1 MRANKRKV
9 KCLCTRI
16 HRIKG
21 YKCVIKDLD
30 LEEEVRIILYSL
42 RVSETQDLLDVELTF
57 NPLYTGDS

>member
-16 HRIKG
+16 HRTKG

-30 LEEEVRIILYSL
+30 LEDEVRIIIYSFCI
-42 RVSETQDLLDVELTF
+42 SQPQDILDLELTF
-57 NPLYTGDS
+57 NPLYN

>member
-1 MRANKRKV
+1 MRANKRKE
-9 KCLCTRI
+9 KCLCTCI

-30 LEEEVRIILYSL
+30 LEEEVRIIIYSF
-42 RVSETQDLLDVELTF
+42 RVSETQDRLDVELTF